1 MPKATAVFDADD
13 SRLSDALARING
25 KMRALQS
32 RLARFAVALIGGSR
46 SIRSSFGLNAKH
58 WSRRKLADR
67 LRRHEQSERAGWRRL
82 EPEARIVCGGGNSTG
97 RKTASLPI
105 TLQFTR
111 DIKGLCDER
120 TGKERGNRRE
130 FVFDWK
136 QNEAVVVSFDSR

>member
-13 SRLSDALARING
+13 SRLCSALARING

-32 RLARFAVALIGGSR
+32 RLTRFAAALIGGSR
-46 SIRSSFGLNAKH
+46 SIRSSFSLNAKH
-58 WSRRKLADR
+58 WSRRKLA
-67 LRRHEQSERAGWRRL
+67 
-82 EPEARIVCGGGNSTG
+82 
-97 RKTASLPI
+97 LPI

-111 DIKGLCDER
+111 DIKGLRDER
-120 TGKERGNRRE
+120 TGKDRGNGWE

>member
-46 SIRSSFGLNAKH
+46 SIRSSFSLNAKH

-67 LRRHEQSERAGWRRL
+67 LRQHELSQRAGWRRL
-82 EPEARIVCGGGNSTG
+82 ESEARIKCRDGNSIG
-97 RKTASLPI
+97 LKTATVPI

-111 DIKGLCDER
+111 DIKGLRDER
-120 TGKERGNRRE
+120 TDKERGNGRE
-130 FVFDWK
+130 FQFDWK